1 MNLLFL
7 QTTFFDHI
15 ESKSHNRIH
24 NDSPPTM
31 ESSHYSSV
39 RDQIIKKAGGA
50 AYQKSTLEI
59 VEEMEKMRE
68 LVELHKPQT
77 YKTCFTSE
85 ERKWLVE
92 LLCWESFCSLL
103 SPCPLNI
110 R

>member
-7 QTTFFDHI
+7 ETTFFDHH
-15 ESKSHNRIH
+15 ESKSQNYIH
-24 NDSPPTM
+24 KDSPPTM

-39 RDQIIKKAGGA
+39 HDQIITKARA
-50 AYQKSTLEI
+50 DDYEKSTLEI

-68 LVELHKPQT
+68 WVELHRPKT

-92 LLCWESFCSLL
+92 LLCWESLCTLP
-103 SPCPLNI
+103 SPVL
-110 R
+110 